1 MTSPTTHRNSIVIA
15 GRITAEPALREL
27 SSGHTLARWRV
38 AVTRPASDQRGRAKT
53 DAVTC
58 VTFDP
63 AIQDT
68 LRQWRLGDVVEVSG
82 ALRRRFWRAESGP
95 VSTFEVEARGVSWLA
110 SGTVESVEPDHQ
122 PS

>member
-1 MTSPTTHRNSIVIA
+1 MTSPTTHRNSVVIA

-38 AVTRPASDQRGRAKT
+38 AVTRPVADQRGRVKT

-63 AIQDT
+63 SIHDS
-68 LRQWRLGDVVEVSG
+68 LREWRLGDVVEVSG

-95 VSTFEVEARGVSWLA
+95 VSTFEVEARSVSWLA
-110 SGTVESVEPDHQ
+110 AGSTASVKRASR